1 MMGEPAGT
9 AAVRSQA
16 ARAWTVGTPIRVK
29 RSRRVK
35 DQLDYADAVA
45 QQLFRRFKIE
55 DPASEAG
62 SYENLSTEER
72 FWYVGAGR
80 IAVQETIKLLIQDGV
95 FIPPNLR

>member
-1 MMGEPAGT
+1 
-9 AAVRSQA
+9 
-16 ARAWTVGTPIRVK
+16 
-29 RSRRVK
+29 
-35 DQLDYADAVA
+35 
-45 QQLFRRFKIE
+45 LFMRFKIE